1 MNDQKKLLTQG
12 SVWQLTK
19 ALGTD
24 KNRSTVLCVTNL
36 HLSEELQERF
46 PPVVVFFSK
55 PGEFSSM
62 LVDDYLSKRTWV
74 DVDNN
79 VSAFQFSQN
88 TKTPEVEPIP
98 EVLEKTETRIR
109 LALNHEL
116 EELLN
121 TAFVSY
127 EEAPELVGGDT
138 FHILTFDADEIDFQD
153 LISVFSQPISTSVPS
168 LSIMGLATG
177 DLDIVIQAYVNTY
190 LKTTSDGK
198 QYAVVHLVTHGD
210 FRADLEN
217 RMLAEDKAKLAAARR
232 AQQAAPLA
240 EIDAGG
246 IVISSSPITISSAP
260 SATIDLG
267 LANKPGDDAVTIK
280 NSEASGL
287 SGQADLTPQFQIEG

>member
-62 LVDDYLSKRTWV
+62 LVDDYMSKRTLV

-79 VSAFQFSQN
+79 VSAFQFNPTTTDTQEEA
-88 TKTPEVEPIP
+88 TPEV
-98 EVLEKTETRIR
+98 VEKTETQIR
-109 LALNHEL
+109 LAINHEL
-116 EELLN
+116 SELLN

-138 FHILTFDADEIDFQD
+138 FHILTFDANEIYFQD
-153 LISVFSQPISTSVPS
+153 LLSVFSQSLSTSVPS
-168 LSIMGLATG
+168 FSITGLATG
-177 DLDIVIQAYVNTY
+177 DLEIVIEAYVNTY

-198 QYAVVHLVTHGD
+198 QYALVHLVTSGD

-217 RMLAEDKAKLAAARR
+217 RMLAEDKAKLAAVRR

-240 EIDAGG
+240 ETQG
-246 IVISSSPITISSAP
+246 IVVMNGSPVLTS
-260 SATIDLG
+260 T
-267 LANKPGDDAVTIK
+267 
-280 NSEASGL
+280 EAELVSPT
-287 SGQADLTPQFQIEG
+287 SPVDNNTDVPPFEIEG

>member
-74 DVDNN
+74 DVDNE

-88 TKTPEVEPIP
+88 TKTPEEPTATP
-98 EVLEKTETRIR
+98 EVVEKTETRIR
-109 LALNHEL
+109 LAVNHEL

-153 LISVFSQPISTSVPS
+153 LISVFSQPLSTSVPS

-198 QYAVVHLVTHGD
+198 QYAVVHLVTPGD

-217 RMLAEDKAKLAAARR
+217 RMLAEDKAKLAAIRR

-240 EIDAGG
+240 ETQG
-246 IVISSSPITISSAP
+246 IVVMNGSPVVSNAEAEPASITRLVDNNTETKPAS
-260 SATIDLG
+260 TTG
-267 LANKPGDDAVTIK
+267 LVDNNEVIP
-280 NSEASGL
+280 
-287 SGQADLTPQFQIEG
+287 PFQIEG